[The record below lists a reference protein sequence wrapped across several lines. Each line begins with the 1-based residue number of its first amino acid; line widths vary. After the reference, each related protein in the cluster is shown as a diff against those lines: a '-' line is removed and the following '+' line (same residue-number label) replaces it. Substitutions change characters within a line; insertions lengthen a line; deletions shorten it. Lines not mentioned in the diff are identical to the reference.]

1 MELLM
6 FQIEGLMFGKVVWGF
21 AIAVA
26 GTADSMQLLV
36 SQSEGKGR
44 FFPCG
49 VEESTV
55 CPG

>member
-26 GTADSMQLLV
+26 DSMQLLV
-36 SQSEGKGR
+36 SQSEGKSR